1 MTTWIENPRGGRDR
15 GPVALARAW
24 LEVLVRPGRFFTNGI
39 AEGDQAPGLVFAM
52 TLVLGS
58 ELLRV
63 AFVPSPYPLL
73 VDAPLLSTAFWVLA
87 ATLFVAPLS
96 LHLLSAIETVGLM
109 LVVRDRAGISETV
122 QVLAYATAPCLVA
135 GYPDPRLRVLATA
148 YAAALLVVGIA
159 VVHDTSWR
167 RALLASAV
175 PGAVAFGFGFR
186 GFAALGTVLS
196 NWFII

>member
-1 MTTWIENPRGGRDR
+1 MT
-15 GPVALARAW
+15 V
-24 LEVLVRPGRFFTNGI
+24 
-39 AEGDQAPGLVFAM
+39 
-52 TLVLGS
+52 VLGS

-87 ATLFVAPLS
+87 ATLFVAPLA
-96 LHLLSAIETVGLM
+96 LHLLSAVGTVGLM
-109 LVVRDRAGISETV
+109 LAVRDRAGISETV

-148 YAAALLVVGIA
+148 YGFALLVVGIA
-159 VVHDTSWR
+159 VVHDTTWR
-167 RALLASAV
+167 RALLASAI
-175 PGAVAFGFGFR
+175 PGAVAYGFGFR